1 MNSGTDMVKLAVEAL
16 EKDKRYQQV
25 LSGVEDEQTRK
36 KIDDIVKKFIV
47 DMSKGFSAFAEP
59 DIKQKLLEMIKR
71 G

>member
-47 DMSKGFSAFAEP
+47 DMSKGFSAFVEP

>member
-1 MNSGTDMVKLAVEAL
+1 MNSQVDMTKLVVEAL
-16 EKDKRYQQV
+16 EKDQRYKQV

-47 DMSKGFSAFAEP
+47 DMSKGFSVFVEP